1 MDIEDFIVHLA
12 FNRTAVLN
20 AWDQKLVHSF
30 ADQIGRGLGF
40 TEKQGNLALKIL
52 KRHSSSLSSTLNRDI
67 TQYLINPTYRYP
79 FRQINSLKKFTVIDD
94 ATYGKV
100 IKVEFP
106 YNEDYVTEIR
116 KNRDNLGFAQ
126 WDKDE
131 KAWMFDL
138 SENSIRFLSNL
149 MVKEQFVC
157 DDEFQNYVNQFKEI
171 HNNLDKYVPM
181 LVLENNELKLVNIS
195 KNTPILKSKDILSA
209 VFEARKYGV
218 VIWDMEVSNFIES
231 DKVHHITRDL
241 LKTEPGENF
250 SINSEKVEISEIQ
263 QIVEYMSPCLIVVP
277 GGSELEKTEMSYN
290 FLSSMGIRNDEI
302 SVMFRLPSTTH
313 KKFNDFVKNNNLN
326 NSISSD
332 TKVVFVSSK
341 MPKPVLKS
349 KIKFNLVINL
359 GFGNVHYTMR
369 DFVGKH
375 ENLIFYSPA
384 TKQKELEF
392 VYV

>member
-1 MDIEDFIVHLA
+1 MNIEDFIVHLA
-12 FNRTAVLN
+12 FNRSAVLN
-20 AWDQKLVHSF
+20 AWDQQLVYSF
-30 ADQIGRGLGF
+30 ADQIGRGSGF

-67 TQYLINPTYRYP
+67 TQYLVNPTYRYP

-218 VIWDMEVSNFIES
+218 VTWDSEVSNFIES
-231 DKVHHITRDL
+231 DRVQHITRGL
-241 LKTEPGENF
+241 IKTEPGENYHV
-250 SINSEKVEISEIQ
+250 NPENTKISDLK
-263 QIVEYMSPCLIVVP
+263 QIIEYMSPCLFVIP
-277 GGSELEKTEMSYN
+277 GGSEMEKTEMSYE

-302 SVMFRLPSTTH
+302 SVMFRMPSTTH

-326 NSISSD
+326 NSITTD

-349 KIKFNLVINL
+349 KIKFNSVINL

-375 ENLIFYSPA
+375 ENLVFYSSSA
-384 TKQKELEF
+384 KQKELEF